1 MSKTKDITIDPITQK
16 EFDEAAGAAFDAF
29 VNALGDIDY
38 SNVDFQ
44 QLLQDF
50 FFKGFYRGAVAMT
63 NNADLRETIHM
74 MAEETK
80 YQLKEK

>member
-1 MSKTKDITIDPITQK
+1 MSNTKDIDIDPITQN

-29 VNALGDIDY
+29 INALGDIDY

-50 FFKGFYRGAVAMT
+50 FFNGFYRGCMAMT
-63 NNADLRETIHM
+63 DNADFKETIHM
-74 MAEETK
+74 MSEEIAYQTK
-80 YQLKEK
+80 

>member
-1 MSKTKDITIDPITQK
+1 MSNTKDITIDPITQE

-50 FFKGFYRGAVAMT
+50 FFNGFYRGCMAMT
-63 NNADLRETIHM
+63 DNEDLQETIHM
-74 MAEETK
+74 MAEETNF
-80 YQLKEK
+80 QLKEK